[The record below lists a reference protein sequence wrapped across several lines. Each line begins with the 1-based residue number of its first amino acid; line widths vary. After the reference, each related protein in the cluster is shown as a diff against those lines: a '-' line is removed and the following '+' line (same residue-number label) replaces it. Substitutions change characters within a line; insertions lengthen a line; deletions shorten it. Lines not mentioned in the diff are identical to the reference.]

1 MGAFAR
7 IKNIF
12 GMGEGSS
19 RSVFGEG
26 ELGGWYQI
34 NNLEADG
41 FQRNLSITGRDARHI
56 PAAYASVMANA
67 RAVSQCRPTH
77 RRKDSTGKH
86 TVIENS
92 AAFRIFR
99 KPNNYETW
107 SQFILNSV
115 AQMQFDGEC
124 FVLVGRNDRQEV
136 VALNRMDS
144 KTCQPYITDGEL
156 FYSVGSNPMLIETAD
171 YLVPARDCLH
181 LRSHCP
187 RHPLMGESPIK
198 AAAMAAGISVSLS
211 QHQLAFFANMSRPS
225 GILSTSEDLTREQ
238 LESLRA
244 AWKAKSQGVNSG
256 EIPVLGGGLKFQALG
271 ITSQDAQLIQAQ
283 RMAVEDIARVYGTPL
298 PVIGDMS
305 NSTMNNVEQLVSLWL
320 SISLGAT
327 LENIERSLERLFQM
341 PPSDSIELDATALLR
356 TDFQTRIDGLTK
368 AVQGGVYT
376 PNEARE
382 REGLHPV
389 KKGDTPYLQ
398 SQMVELGY
406 KPEPVAPPVAPEA
419 APVEESTSD
428 PDPEATK
435 GALIYSIKRAMQA

>member
-187 RHPLMGESPIK
+187 RHPEWMIRRPRRRTTSSPS
-198 AAAMAAGISVSLS
+198 ACGL
-211 QHQLAFFANMSRPS
+211 RP
-225 GILSTSEDLTREQ
+225 
-238 LESLRA
+238 
-244 AWKAKSQGVNSG
+244 
-256 EIPVLGGGLKFQALG
+256 
-271 ITSQDAQLIQAQ
+271 
-283 RMAVEDIARVYGTPL
+283 
-298 PVIGDMS
+298 
-305 NSTMNNVEQLVSLWL
+305 
-320 SISLGAT
+320 
-327 LENIERSLERLFQM
+327 
-341 PPSDSIELDATALLR
+341 
-356 TDFQTRIDGLTK
+356 
-368 AVQGGVYT
+368 
-376 PNEARE
+376 
-382 REGLHPV
+382 
-389 KKGDTPYLQ
+389 
-398 SQMVELGY
+398 
-406 KPEPVAPPVAPEA
+406 
-419 APVEESTSD
+419 
-428 PDPEATK
+428 
-435 GALIYSIKRAMQA
+435 